1 MRSNLE
7 EQRLMPIKQVKSG
20 QVNNVI
26 YFLILLLIL
35 LNIQA
40 ISIFAENSEENK
52 STSLTENSKIKD
64 NSNFTDKPVKNEDSN
79 LIQSPKTDDSTT
91 L

>member
-1 MRSNLE
+1 MEEIIMRNNI
-7 EQRLMPIKQVKSG
+7 EQQKLISIKQVKSG

-40 ISIFAENSEENK
+40 I
-52 STSLTENSKIKD
+52 LTLQHIVRID
-64 NSNFTDKPVKNEDSN
+64 
-79 LIQSPKTDDSTT
+79 IY
-91 L
+91 